1 MRAGVNKGLGEGAG
15 IFGISRSASAS
26 KRNKMRQP
34 LGRPEDEAEAENRR
48 QGLSKGQR
56 AKG

>member
-1 MRAGVNKGLGEGAG
+1 MRAGISKRLSEGART
-15 IFGISRSASAS
+15 FGISGGASVS
-26 KRNKMRQP
+26 KRNKMRQL